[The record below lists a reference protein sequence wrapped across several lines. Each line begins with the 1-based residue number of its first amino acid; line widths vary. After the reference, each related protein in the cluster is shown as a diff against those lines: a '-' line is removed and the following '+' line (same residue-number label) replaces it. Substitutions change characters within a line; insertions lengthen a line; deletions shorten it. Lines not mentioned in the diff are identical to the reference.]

1 MILLPLMVKNLQMTR
16 NNVEIEESWK
26 QVLSEEFDKPYFLK
40 LVDFIKAE
48 KKQQIIYPPGP
59 KIFSAFAHTPLSKV
73 KVVILGQDPYHGEGQ
88 AHGLCFSVPDCI
100 AIPPSLKNI
109 YQELKDDLGIEAR
122 KSGNLE
128 NWADQGVLLLNT
140 TLTVRRAAPASHAGQ
155 GWETFTDE
163 VIKAISLKKNDVV
176 FILWG
181 NHAKK
186 KQVLINTTKH
196 VVLTAAHPSPL
207 SAYAGFFGCKHF
219 SKTNNILKKIG
230 LEPIRW

>member
-1 MILLPLMVKNLQMTR
+1 
-16 NNVEIEESWK
+16 
-26 QVLSEEFDKPYFLK
+26 
-40 LVDFIKAE
+40 
-48 KKQQIIYPPGP
+48 
-59 KIFSAFAHTPLSKV
+59 
-73 KVVILGQDPYHGEGQ
+73 
-88 AHGLCFSVPDCI
+88 LCFSVPDGI